1 MTEATMTQV
10 QNWMLD
16 DVIWVQGVRH
26 AVVATSDGLVQA
38 RSDGTSKDVA
48 DRVAAACAGLHSL
61 GQSVAHEFGT
71 AGRAVH
77 HVMVGFDG
85 GYLFVRRAGDG
96 SHLAVITDPV
106 IDPAL
111 IGQQMQAQV
120 IKIGEGNFSTPA
132 RRGTR
137 T

>member
-1 MTEATMTQV
+1 MPQV

-61 GQSVAHEFGT
+61 GQSFGYEFG
-71 AGRAVH
+71 AGNRAVH
-77 HVMVGFDG
+77 QVMVGFDG
-85 GYLFVRRAGDG
+85 GYLFIRRAGDG

-111 IGQQMQAQV
+111 IGQQMQAQI

-132 RRGTR
+132 RRATPA
-137 T
+137 